1 LLLNIEKLIYGGDGL
16 ARLPANDTDPG
27 RGKAVFV
34 PFVLPGETIDA
45 TLTEEKPG
53 FARAHAA
60 AIIQPSPHRTP
71 PPCPHFT
78 HCGGCHYQHATYD
91 YQLEIKK
98 EILRE
103 NLRRIAK
110 LELPCE
116 IVVHPS
122 PPWNYRNRSRLQV
135 RTQPHFAAGY
145 FKFASHQLL
154 PVEECPLSSP
164 LINRGIAA
172 LWQSGRAGK
181 AIPGVH
187 EIEFFSNDDDT
198 RLLLEFLC
206 APEAPRAAVRAWAE
220 DLSASMP
227 QIAGIA
233 AFRETQKGVQEP
245 LVAVGDSHLTYKT
258 STHKTAYRVSA
269 GSFFQTNRFLTD
281 DLVDLVTAGR
291 SGELALD
298 LYAGVGLFSTAL
310 SCAFRHI
317 VSVETSQTAARDLQY
332 NLPVNGKAV
341 HAAVEHYLT
350 AARIDTVR
358 VGEHSH
364 GRAENRAAENRS
376 TGKRS
381 AGKRGAENS
390 RDRNEAVLPQLL
402 HKPDLLV
409 VDPPRGGLGDRVTRS
424 LANLGAPRITYVSCD
439 PATLSRDLVPLQ
451 AAGYRIEQLHL
462 VDLFPQTYHLE
473 TVAQLVR
480 S

>member
-135 RTQPHFAAGY
+135 RTQPNFAAGY

-154 PVEECPLSSP
+154 PVEECPISSP

-220 DLSASMP
+220 DLCASMP

-258 STHKTAYRVSA
+258 STHQTTPAVYRVSA

-281 DLVDLVTAGR
+281 KLVDLVTAGR

-341 HAAVEHYLT
+341 HAAVEHYL
-350 AARIDTVR
+350 AAAPVDTVR
-358 VGEHSH
+358 VGGHSH
-364 GRAENRAAENRS
+364 GG
-376 TGKRS
+376 TKKRS
-381 AGKRGAENS
+381 AGKRGAENKAAENS
-390 RDRNEAVLPQLL
+390 RAGNEAVLPQLL

-424 LANLGAPRITYVSCD
+424 LVNLGAPRITYVSCD
-439 PATLSRDLVPLQ
+439 PATLARDLVPLQ
-451 AAGYRIEQLHL
+451 AAGYRIDQIHL

-473 TVAQLVR
+473 TVVHLVL